1 MKNIVKGA
9 IREEKGNVLIL
20 VLVLLVVG
28 GLILAPLLGLM
39 TTGLVAGQVYE
50 KKTDELYAA
59 DAGVEDAIWK
69 IQHPVETELP
79 YECGDPPW
87 SYDYEISDINGKHV
101 QVHIDYLG
109 EGTHRITSIA
119 TTDDGGNTAVEAY
132 LAVSY
137 VDFSA
142 LLDNAIISY
151 DTVTIQP
158 GTGVDGD
165 VWLPDEDDLDNKG
178 DIDGDVKDS
187 DDVQIVWPTSEQLS
201 SYYWEQVKHLD
212 PYPAG
217 YAINIPP
224 ETTEYA
230 PYVIGPLSAA
240 GDLTIKGTGW
250 ITLGG
255 TIYVKG
261 DLVFKATPEI
271 SIDLNQQTIF
281 TEGTIYMPPDVN
293 VSGSGCII
301 GVGDVDF
308 QPSMDSSPD
317 DFVLVMSVE
326 GTVRFNPSGDF
337 TGCIAGNAHVQLQ
350 PGNVLYWIS
359 PEGKGLDVPWG
370 PGGGDATP
378 LVSGLSIVSWEIE
391 QGS

>member
-1 MKNIVKGA
+1 MKNPVKRA
-9 IREEKGNVLIL
+9 IRDEKGSVLIL
-20 VLVLLVVG
+20 VLILLVVG
-28 GLILAPLLGLM
+28 GLILTPLLGLM
-39 TTGLVAGQVYE
+39 STGLMAGQVYE
-50 KKTDELYAA
+50 RKTAELYAA
-59 DAGVEDAIWK
+59 DGGVEDAIWK
-69 IQHPVETELP
+69 IQHPVETGLP

-87 SYDYEISDINGKHV
+87 SYDYEISDVNDKHV
-101 QVHIDYLG
+101 QVYIDYLG
-109 EGTHRITSIA
+109 EGTHRITSTA
-119 TTDDGGNTAVEAY
+119 TTDGGGNTTVEAY

-137 VDFSA
+137 LDFSA

-151 DTVTIQP
+151 DTITIQP

-178 DIDGDVKDS
+178 DIYGNVKDS
-187 DDVQIVWPTSEQLS
+187 EDVEIIWPTADQLS

-217 YAINIPP
+217 YVIDIPP
-224 ETTEYA
+224 ETTEFA
-230 PYVIGPLSAA
+230 PYVIGPLFAA

-271 SIDLNQQTIF
+271 NMDLNQQTIF
-281 TEGTIYMPPDVN
+281 TEGDIYMPPDVN

-308 QPSMDSSPD
+308 QPSIDSSPD

-326 GTVRFNPSGDF
+326 GTVWFNPNGDF

-359 PEGKGLDVPWG
+359 PEGKGLDVPMG
-370 PGGGDATP
+370 VGDDDKLPPVTG
-378 LVSGLSIVSWEIE
+378 SSIVSWQIK
-391 QGS
+391 